1 MITIKFKRGDTFLRN
16 CQVTDGGTS
25 SVIGMGFSD
34 LVLATNY

>member
-1 MITIKFKRGDTFLRN
+1 MITINTVYLTPFGY
-16 CQVTDGGTS
+16 CSVGGTS